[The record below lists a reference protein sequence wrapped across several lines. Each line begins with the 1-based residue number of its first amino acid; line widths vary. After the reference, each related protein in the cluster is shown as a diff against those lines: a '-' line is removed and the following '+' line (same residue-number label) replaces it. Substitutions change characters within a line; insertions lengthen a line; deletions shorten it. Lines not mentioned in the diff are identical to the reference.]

1 MKKNSNKTL
10 LKKIAIWTGS
20 IFSLLV
26 VVLVVHIYLV
36 TRPSTPLPNHNVY
49 LSRIDFKESVDSLE
63 ANRIMNH
70 VRTLEGIANA
80 YFNIPAGTLV
90 YGYKKGTQSPEKVY
104 QEVSKFT
111 TLKAERLI
119 ISEEDMAKGC
129 PAFDKSSFTYKFGE
143 FVKNVFH

>member
-1 MKKNSNKTL
+1 MKKNNIKL

-36 TRPSTPLPNHNVY
+36 TSSAAPLPNHDIY
-49 LSRIDFKESVDSLE
+49 LSRIDFQETVDSTE

-70 VRTLEGIANA
+70 VRTMEGVTNA
-80 YFNIPAGTLV
+80 YFNIPAGNLV
-90 YGYKKGTQSPEKVY
+90 YGYKKGVQNSENVY
-104 QEVSKFT
+104 KEVSKFT
-111 TLKAERLI
+111 SLKSKRLI
-119 ISEEDMAKGC
+119 VSKEDIAKGC
-129 PAFDKSSFTYKFGE
+129 PAFDKSSFTYKFGQ